1 MAKSKG
7 VKKSQ
12 APEKTPEM
20 PETPEKEPEM
30 PETLCKIVAEHH
42 KRLVA
47 LAAELLVKKGC
58 FVVEANGKL
67 TVHHAKKLTDEAE
80 HRGQ

>member
-20 PETPEKEPEM
+20 PETPKKAPNM
-30 PETLCKIVAEHH
+30 PETLSKMMDEHK
-42 KRLVA
+42 KRRLA
-47 LAAELLVKKGC
+47 LTTDLLVKKGC
-58 FVVEANGKL
+58 RVVEANGKL
-67 TVHHAKKLTDEAE
+67 TVHYTKELYALTDP
-80 HRGQ
+80 RG